1 MPLPASILQAPISI
15 HPLRPDEADEACAL
29 ARAVFERSIAPAQPE
44 AGRQM
49 FHRFAQPA
57 ALLRRHST
65 RYASWVAV
73 AGPQV
78 IGLLHIHACNHLS
91 LLFVAPEFQ
100 GRGIARQLLRTAAA
114 RGGLVAPV
122 TVNASPNAV
131 SFYARLG
138 FVPEGPA
145 LLKNGVPHQPMRLA
159 TPPPDWGSP
168 IAP

>member
-1 MPLPASILQAPISI
+1 MPPTATSSPAPISI

-29 ARAVFERSIAPAQPE
+29 ARAVFERFIAPAQPE
-44 AGRQM
+44 AGRVL

-100 GRGIARQLLRTAAA
+100 GRGIARQLLRTAAV

-138 FVPEGPA
+138 FAPEGPA
-145 LLKNGVPHQPMRLA
+145 LLKNGVHHQPMRLA
-159 TPPPDWGSP
+159 TPPPDWESP
-168 IAP
+168 DAP